1 MPPLRRAPIR
11 AAALALAAALL
22 CAPAAAQTGPDTAD
36 SAGQRAL
43 ESEPALESLL
53 APEDGKVGPDG
64 PLGQHAAR
72 ALIEPGAEAVLSSE
86 IGGRI
91 LELPVDSGERFAKGD
106 LLVGFDCSFH
116 QAELAAARAE
126 LVRARRV
133 LANTQQL
140 AQLNSVGQLDVALA
154 EADVAK
160 ANAQVRTRGLYVQ
173 RCQLRAP
180 YDGRVVERPVNRYET
195 VGKDQELMSV
205 IASEGLRVRLIVP
218 SSWLA
223 WLEPGAGFDLEID
236 ETGRTHAAEVTTIG
250 ARIDP
255 VSQTVPLRGRLTGER
270 PADLLPGMSGT
281 AQFDAPNG

>member
-1 MPPLRRAPIR
+1 MPPTTPLRR

-22 CAPAAAQTGPDTAD
+22 GTPAGAQEAADPG

-43 ESEPALESLL
+43 QSAPALERLL
-53 APEDGKVGPDG
+53 DPEDGKVGPDRE
-64 PLGQHAAR
+64 LGAHEAR
-72 ALIEPGAEAVLSSE
+72 ALIEPGAEAVLSSD

-91 LELPVDSGERFAKGD
+91 LELPVDSGEAFAKGD
-106 LLVGFDCSFH
+106 LLIGFDCSFH

-126 LVRARRV
+126 LIRARRV

-173 RCQLRAP
+173 RCQIRAP

-205 IASEGLRVRLIVP
+205 IASAGLRVRLIVP
-218 SSWLA
+218 SRWLA
-223 WLEPGAGFDLEID
+223 WLAPGARFELKID

-255 VSQTVPLRGRLTGER
+255 VSQTVPLRGRLVGDR